1 MNQTGIQK
9 YLQTLTQALKK
20 TKEIENQWQTKLAF
34 VIQVATAGST
44 VEDIRH
50 YDDVHEVF
58 GHGVV
63 LLERL
68 CNQIEKAKTPLKV
81 NALNRRMFTNYC
93 RYIDD
98 CEELHAVIHHNLG
111 RIDVAQLKAINH
123 QREEHLQT
131 SLATFTLI
139 KEKLGGD

>member
-1 MNQTGIQK
+1 
-9 YLQTLTQALKK
+9 
-20 TKEIENQWQTKLAF
+20 
-34 VIQVATAGST
+34 
-44 VEDIRH
+44 
-50 YDDVHEVF
+50 
-58 GHGVV
+58 
-63 LLERL
+63 
-68 CNQIEKAKTPLKV
+68 
-81 NALNRRMFTNYC
+81 MFTNYC